1 MKQDNLPFEAKLL
14 LSGRFK
20 CGESVDADKAMKV
33 NAVAILY
40 PYVRST
46 FSLMTTL
53 GNISP
58 VVLPTINLAQMFE
71 REERDKQEKVLQ

>member
-1 MKQDNLPFEAKLL
+1 
-14 LSGRFK
+14 
-20 CGESVDADKAMKV
+20 
-33 NAVAILY
+33 
-40 PYVRST
+40 
-46 FSLMTTL
+46 MTTL